1 MNEKYVQA
9 IIIGAFIGASIVL
22 TGLISQPKKSNME
35 LHTLNL
41 QKGMDLDIGDIE
53 DIWIKDED
61 SSINLSTGDKQK
73 KIIIKKEKSN
83 KKSSGKERKYI
94 VKIDSKNLN
103 SNTDLS
109 MKVDEIVDEL
119 FVDLSRNGNNP
130 SKLELGKVIS
140 KALEGI
146 DSKVC
151 VEILNNS

>member
-1 MNEKYVQA
+1 
-9 IIIGAFIGASIVL
+9 
-22 TGLISQPKKSNME
+22 ME

-41 QKGMDLDIGDIE
+41 QKGMDLGIGDIE
-53 DIWIKDED
+53 DIWIKEED

-119 FVDLSRNGNNP
+119 FVGLSRNGNNP